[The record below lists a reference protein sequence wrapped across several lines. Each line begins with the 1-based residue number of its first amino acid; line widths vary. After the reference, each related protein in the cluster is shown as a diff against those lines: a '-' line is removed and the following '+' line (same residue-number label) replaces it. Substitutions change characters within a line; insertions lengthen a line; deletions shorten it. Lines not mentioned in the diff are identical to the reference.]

1 MNELIRTNAKATTP
15 GTKTLYGVISANHKE
30 TLDSLHN
37 PAWWSY
43 LRLVSPYYPEGQFR
57 VKFLKSDGLPVFD
70 NGSCEWTQAAGQT
83 RHLPWAIPATMADT
97 LGIYCE
103 ITCLET
109 DAPTFVT
116 RILGFHEMPQLSPYD
131 HYLFVDGSG
140 HIKMAWAGQFRIWPE
155 PAWGERHRVVTPLA
169 YGDPASRHYYPMG
182 WLERLDL

>member
-1 MNELIRTNAKATTP
+1 MNELIRMNAKATMP
-15 GTKTLYGVISANHKE
+15 GTMTHHGYIKLGHKE
-30 TLDSLHN
+30 RMTGLHN

-43 LRLVSPYYPEGQFR
+43 IRLASLQFPDGQFR
-57 VKFLKSDGLPVFD
+57 IRLLKSDGLPAFD

-83 RHLPWAIPATMADT
+83 RYLPWAIPATMADT

-116 RILGFHEMPQLSPYD
+116 RILGFHEMPHLSPYD
-131 HYLFVDGSG
+131 RYLFVDETG

-155 PAWGERHRVVTPLA
+155 PAWGERHCVVTPLVH
-169 YGDPASRHYYPMG
+169 GDPASRHYYPTG
-182 WLERLDL
+182 WLERIEF